1 MIKLVAVLCRLAAPY
16 DCHDETVTMAIS
28 MNECMIGVKTL
39 GEWAQQFPAYRVGG
53 WKCQMGSKATERE
66 A

>member
-16 DCHDETVTMAIS
+16 DCHDETVTNALTMGD
-28 MNECMIGVKTL
+28 CMVAVKTL
-39 GEWAQQFPAYRVGG
+39 AGWAEQFPAYRVGG
-53 WKCQMGSKATERE
+53 WKCQLGSKATERE